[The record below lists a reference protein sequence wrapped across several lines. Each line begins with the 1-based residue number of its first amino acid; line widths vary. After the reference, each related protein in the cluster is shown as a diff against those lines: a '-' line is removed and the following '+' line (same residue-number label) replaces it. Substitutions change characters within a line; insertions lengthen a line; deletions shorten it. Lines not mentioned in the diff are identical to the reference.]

1 MFGKRS
7 LSFYGSSDCKFKFF
21 LVMIL
26 KIDPGINRDS
36 ISYMGIYRKKQLA
49 KQSGFLKKNYPR
61 NRVGSECARR
71 VTLNSYIR
79 KF

>member
-49 KQSGFLKKNYPR
+49 KQSGF
-61 NRVGSECARR
+61 
-71 VTLNSYIR
+71 
-79 KF
+79 